1 MFYRSIE
8 SRYGREARTVDP
20 RPIPPELSVTRLRI
34 FAAVV
39 EQGGYTAAARSL
51 QLSQPTVSWH
61 VQALERAFGASLLV
75 YRARRVH
82 LTAAGEAV
90 YAVACRTLRDVEELS
105 AQITGLSN
113 GQAGRVRLA
122 ASIAFEQAFFF
133 DTVVA
138 PFGRAHPDIGI
149 SLRFGTSRQMAEAV
163 RAREADLAYV
173 MHTHL
178 PPDVRYRPL
187 HGSRV
192 VFFAA
197 HGHPLAARP
206 HLPSAWAA
214 STGLITA
221 PLDSAEWEYYGQALR
236 AAGVHGYRVALEIS
250 GIQARVL
257 AAQAGLGVLPV
268 FWPPYA
274 GRAQLPGLR
283 PLPVSGEPP
292 AGPDFGLAERAEEPR
307 TRSVTSLAA
316 WVREVTADG
325 AHSGAAGSAVPPRE
339 EPGRK

>member
-1 MFYRSIE
+1 MGEETS
-8 SRYGREARTVDP
+8 TVDT
-20 RPIPPELSVTRLRI
+20 RPVPPDLSVTRLRI
-34 FAAVV
+34 FAAVA

-51 QLSQPTVSWH
+51 RLSQPTVSWH
-61 VQALERAFGASLLV
+61 VQALERAFGTSLLV

-82 LTAAGEAV
+82 LTPAGEAV
-90 YAVACRTLRDVEELS
+90 YALACRTLRDVEDLN
-105 AQITGLSN
+105 AQITGLAS

-122 ASIAFEQAFFF
+122 ASMAFEQAFFF
-133 DTVVA
+133 GTVLA
-138 PFGRAHPDIGI
+138 PFGRAHPGIGI

-173 MHTHL
+173 MHCHL

-197 HGHPLAARP
+197 TGHPLAGRR
-206 HLPSAWAA
+206 LRDGWAA
-214 STGLITA
+214 DAGLITA

-283 PLPVSGEPP
+283 PLPVAGDPP
-292 AGPDFGLAERAEEPR
+292 AGPGFGLAERAEEPH
-307 TRSVTSLAA
+307 TRSVASLAA
-316 WVREVTADG
+316 WVRQVTSDG
-325 AHSGAAGSAVPPRE
+325 TS
-339 EPGRK
+339 

>member
-1 MFYRSIE
+1 M
-8 SRYGREARTVDP
+8 DP
-20 RPIPPELSVTRLRI
+20 QPLPADLSVTRLRI

-61 VQALERAFGASLLV
+61 VQALERAFGTSLLV

-82 LTAAGEAV
+82 LTPAGEAV
-90 YAVACRTLRDVEELS
+90 YTVACRTLRDVAELS

-163 RAREADLAYV
+163 RAREADVAYV
-173 MHTHL
+173 MHCHL

-187 HGSRV
+187 HSSRV

-197 HGHPLAARP
+197 TDHPLAARP
-206 HLPSAWAA
+206 ALRDGWAA
-214 STGLITA
+214 DSSLITA

-236 AAGVHGYRVALEIS
+236 AAGVHSYRVTLEIS

-283 PLPVSGEPP
+283 PLPLPGDPP
-292 AGPDFGLAERAEEPR
+292 AGPGFGLAERAEEPR
-307 TRSVTSLAA
+307 SRSVTSLAA
-316 WVREVTADG
+316 WVQQVTGDG
-325 AHSGAAGSAVPPRE
+325 TA
-339 EPGRK
+339 